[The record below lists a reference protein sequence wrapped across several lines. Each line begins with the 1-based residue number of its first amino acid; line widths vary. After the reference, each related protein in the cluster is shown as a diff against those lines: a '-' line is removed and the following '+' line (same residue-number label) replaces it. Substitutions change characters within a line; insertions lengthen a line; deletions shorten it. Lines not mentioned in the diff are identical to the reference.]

1 MTAVMSLTSSKNQYE
16 MTIQI
21 GRKIQN
27 VYPMFTPYVKIL
39 YNVLVYRYIF
49 VILAIPIGFE
59 PMTLR
64 LEI

>member
-1 MTAVMSLTSSKNQYE
+1 